1 MMSPK
6 RSAESLAGE
15 ICDRYCKFPFICRNQ
30 ENLDSVCEACPLN
43 ELIKIAEGKNKN
55 EGVITKKRG
64 G

>member
-1 MMSPK
+1 MK
-6 RSAESLAGE
+6 KVELLAARM
-15 ICDRYCKFPFICRNQ
+15 CDVYCRFPFICKSQ
-30 ENLDSVCEACPLN
+30 DKLCGICEECPLN